1 MDEIVNS
8 FSLARDKLM
17 SEMPLRQSGFTYKNR
32 RFKMHLSKRAR

>member
-1 MDEIVNS
+1 MDEIVNI

-17 SEMPLRQSGFTYKNR
+17 LEMPLRQSGFTYTNR